1 MDNLD
6 RMYRHLV
13 RTIRSRFPQ
22 YLGEPFEV
30 GELYQTILPY
40 RHYRRELGLETN
52 DDYEI
57 TLTELLTGA
66 RDYLI
71 VDEHMRDVLKTE
83 LASNNPNP
91 SAFKQFASLRIALS
105 PAALRSLDAGPA
117 VDPGTPDIAMPF
129 VSSTAEQPARAPVA
143 SSAATATEQASKT
156 IPPAAVPAAAVPAAK
171 SAAAEGA
178 APAPPRNSVQ
188 HTAPGPSIS
197 ATPNTPP
204 TMASIARLS
213 GGIAMP
219 GTGSIVPTAGE
230 RCRSCDGALPE
241 GRAITFCPHCG
252 QNLTTM
258 NCPACGSELELG
270 WNFCPTCGRPA
281 ATDR

>member
-22 YLGEPFEV
+22 YLGQPFDV

-57 TLTELLTGA
+57 TLTELLSGA
-66 RDYLI
+66 RDYLV
-71 VDEHMRDVLKTE
+71 VDDHMRDVLKAE
-83 LASNNPNP
+83 LAATNPDP
-91 SAFKQFASLRIALS
+91 SAFKQFATVRVSLS

-129 VSSTAEQPARAPVA
+129 ASSTSEQPARTAAPPAAAPSA
-143 SSAATATEQASKT
+143 SAASTATAPMSATVPPAATA
-156 IPPAAVPAAAVPAAK
+156 PAAPT
-171 SAAAEGA
+171 A
-178 APAPPRNSVQ
+178 APRISTKQ
-188 HTAPGPSIS
+188 TAPSIG

-204 TMASIARLS
+204 AMASIARMS
-213 GGIAMP
+213 GGISAP
-219 GTGSIVPTAGE
+219 GTGSIVPNAGE
-230 RCRSCDGALPE
+230 RCRSCDGELPE

-281 ATDR
+281 ASER